1 MDRVFE
7 FAAAHWML
15 VGLTVAV
22 VIALAANE
30 IYLALGTRAAVDPTT
45 ATRLYNQQDAVFIDI
60 RDENAYHKRHL
71 PGALNVPEKHLDQR
85 GDYLAGY
92 AGRPAVVYAEG
103 ARSLSAILAR
113 IEAAGLTPVYQLQ
126 GGLAGWQEANLPTE
140 GRG

>member
-1 MDRVFE
+1 MDKVVE
-7 FAAAHWML
+7 FVTAHWML
-15 VGLTVAV
+15 AGLTAAVVVGL
-22 VIALAANE
+22 IANE
-30 IYLALGTRAAVDPTT
+30 IYLALGSQAAVDPTT

-71 PGALNVPEKHLDQR
+71 PGAVNIPEKHLDQR

-92 AGRPAVVYAEG
+92 AGRPAVVYADG
-103 ARSLSAILAR
+103 GRSLSAILAR